1 MRVQS
6 AHQEGEHRLRLALEG
21 AGRRADLVL
30 DLDPD
35 LPRCHLAAHVAPGKA
50 PTALAQALRNALSG
64 ARVEGARAV
73 PGERAL
79 ALTLSL
85 GGLARTLWFEG
96 FGRQAN
102 LYVLDEG
109 GRVLLT
115 PRGDVATAR
124 GAGVGAAF
132 RPVPPRTPEG
142 GAAPE
147 SWEGASERV
156 AALAA
161 SALAAESLAARRTA
175 LERARRRALSKA
187 EGALAALAEMRAL
200 AERAPELR
208 RKGELLRASFHLLA
222 RGLARVRVPDHGADP
237 VVLVELELEPER
249 APSEQVAECF
259 REAQRFERG
268 ALEAAR
274 RAPALEERVALLRAL
289 EATVRE
295 AADEDALA
303 GLEREA
309 GLAAPARE
317 GRSRGAT
324 PAAPWR
330 TFTSADG
337 WRILVGKDARGNDR
351 LTRDEARPEDL
362 WLHVRAAPGSH
373 VVVPTPRGKTV
384 PKETLLDAAELAC
397 LYSAR
402 AKAEHNEVDYVERR
416 HVTKRKG
423 APPGEVTLARAK
435 TLRVRRD
442 DERRRRLLESSS
454 QAKSG

>member
-1 MRVQS
+1 
-6 AHQEGEHRLRLALEG
+6 
-21 AGRRADLVL
+21 
-30 DLDPD
+30 
-35 LPRCHLAAHVAPGKA
+35 
-50 PTALAQALRNALSG
+50 LRNALAG
-64 ARVEGARAV
+64 ARVEGALAV

-115 PRGDVATAR
+115 PRGDVAKAR
-124 GAGVGAAF
+124 DAAVGAEF

-147 SWEGASERV
+147 TWEGASGRV

-161 SALAAESLAARRTA
+161 SAHATESLAARRTS
-175 LERARRRALSKA
+175 LERARRRALAKA
-187 EGALAALAEMRAL
+187 EGALAALAQMRAL
-200 AERAPELR
+200 AERAPMLR
-208 RKGELLRASFHLLA
+208 QKGELLRASFHLLEP
-222 RGLARVRVPDHGADP
+222 GLARVRVPDHSVDP
-237 VVLVELELEPER
+237 VVLVELELDPAR
-249 APSEQVAECF
+249 APGEQVAECF
-259 REAQRFERG
+259 HEAQRLERG
-268 ALEAAR
+268 AVEAER
-274 RAPALEERVALLRAL
+274 RSPALRERVERLRAL
-289 EATVRE
+289 EASVRD

-303 GLEREA
+303 RLERDA

-317 GRSRGAT
+317 GARRGAT
-324 PAAPWR
+324 PAMPWR

-362 WLHVRAAPGSH
+362 WLHVRAASGSH

-435 TLRVRRD
+435 TLSLRRD
-442 DERRRRLLESSS
+442 EDRRRRLLATLT
-454 QAKSG
+454 QGTTGQ